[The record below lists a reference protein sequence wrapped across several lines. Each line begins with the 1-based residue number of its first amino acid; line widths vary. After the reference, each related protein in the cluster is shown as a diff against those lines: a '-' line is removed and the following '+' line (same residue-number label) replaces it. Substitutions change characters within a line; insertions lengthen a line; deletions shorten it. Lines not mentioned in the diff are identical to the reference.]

1 MTALPGTAAR
11 RRIYLMRHG
20 FVDYTAKE
28 VVQTQDPTRA
38 RLTEQG
44 REEARMAGIALRDI
58 KLDIALSS
66 GLLRT
71 NQTADLVLGERR
83 KEMTLETD
91 ARFEEL
97 HSGQYIHFE
106 SAEQL
111 AEVMSEQFDRAG
123 EAGATFLPGG
133 ELFADADRRI
143 RKGLR
148 ALLARNDWST
158 ALLVAHEGVNRLI
171 LASILNGSL
180 QASTGFEQ
188 DTGCINI
195 LDFDLAPAQE
205 GASAPRIT
213 RAVIKAM
220 NLTPA
225 NYLKNGMNL
234 RSFEAIFMRS

>member
-1 MTALPGTAAR
+1 
-11 RRIYLMRHG
+11 
-20 FVDYTAKE
+20 
-28 VVQTQDPTRA
+28 
-38 RLTEQG
+38 
-44 REEARMAGIALRDI
+44 MAGIALRDI
-58 KLDIALSS
+58 KLDIAVSS

-71 NQTADLVLGERR
+71 NQTAELVLGERR
-83 KEMTLETD
+83 EEMLLETD

-111 AEVMSEQFDRAG
+111 AEMMSEQFDRAG
-123 EAGATFLPGG
+123 DPGATFLPGG
-133 ELFADADRRI
+133 ERFTDADQRI
-143 RKGLR
+143 REGLQ
-148 ALLARNDWST
+148 ALLARKDWST

-195 LDFDLAPAQE
+195 LDFDLAPVQAGEQDQ
-205 GASAPRIT
+205 RIA

-234 RSFEAIFMRS
+234 RSFEAIFIRS